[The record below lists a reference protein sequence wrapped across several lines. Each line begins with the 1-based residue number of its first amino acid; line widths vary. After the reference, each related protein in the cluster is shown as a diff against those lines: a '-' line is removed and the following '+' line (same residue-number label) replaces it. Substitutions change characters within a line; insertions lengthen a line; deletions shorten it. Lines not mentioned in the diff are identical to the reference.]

1 MQHGAILIFIAAFLW
16 GLDGILRRSLYSLPP
31 ITIVLLEHVI
41 GLIILAPF
49 LFRVW
54 KRETL
59 SKKEWGALGVV
70 ALFSGVLGTLFF
82 TTALLKVHFISF
94 SVVLLLQ
101 KLQPLFAVFV
111 GWVVLGEKVSR
122 TYIGWALLAL
132 AAGYFVTFPFGIVN
146 LTDDGAH
153 VMAALF
159 AVLAAACWGGSTAL
173 SRLTLL
179 NHSPLF
185 ITGVRF
191 LITVPI
197 ALVFLFVLGAAPS
210 LNTVT
215 DMQYATLALIALST
229 GMVALFIYYKGLR
242 TTPVAVAAI
251 MELAYPVVAVGADYF
266 LYGTVLVWS
275 QYLAAL
281 VLLYAMYKVSTLKQ

>member
-1 MQHGAILIFIAAFLW
+1 MQYGAFLIFIAAILW

-54 KRETL
+54 RKEAL

-82 TTALLKVHFISF
+82 TTALLKVNFISF

-101 KLQPLFAVFV
+101 KLQPLFAVIV
-111 GWVVLGEKVSR
+111 GWFVLGERVSR
-122 TYIGWALLAL
+122 SYVGWAVLAL
-132 AAGYFVTFPFGIVN
+132 LAGYFVTFPFGIVN
-146 LTDDGAH
+146 LSEGGAH
-153 VMAALF
+153 VVAALF
-159 AVLAAACWGGSTAL
+159 AVLAAVCWGGSTAF
-173 SRLTLL
+173 SRLALL

-185 ITGVRF
+185 ITGMRF
-191 LITVPI
+191 LLTVPI

-210 LNTVT
+210 LDTVS

-266 LYGTVLVWS
+266 LYGTILVWS

-281 VLLYAMYKVSTLKQ
+281 VLLFAMYKVSTLKA